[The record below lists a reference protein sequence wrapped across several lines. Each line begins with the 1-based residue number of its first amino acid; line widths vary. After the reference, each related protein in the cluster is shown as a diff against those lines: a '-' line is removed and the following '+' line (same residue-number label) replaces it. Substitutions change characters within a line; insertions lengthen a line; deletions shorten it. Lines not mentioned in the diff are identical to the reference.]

1 MKITTKSL
9 YAMEAVVDLY
19 INSTIEHES
28 LINISERLDI
38 SENYLRQIFM
48 NLKKKDIVKSIRG
61 PSGGYYLGRDASTI
75 TAGEIIRAVEGDLEP
90 VECLENKSC
99 ELLEECATRM
109 LWMDLRDV
117 INITSDEITIEYL
130 GKLCS

>member
-19 INSTIEHES
+19 LNSSAEHES
-28 LINISERLDI
+28 LTNISERLDI

-48 NLKKKDIVKSIRG
+48 DLKKKGIVKSVRG
-61 PSGGYYLGRDASTI
+61 PLGGYYLGRDASAI

-90 VECLENKSC
+90 VECLKNKNC
-99 ELLEECATRM
+99 ELLEGCATRTM
-109 LWMDLRDV
+109 WMELRDV

-130 GKLCS
+130 GKSCG